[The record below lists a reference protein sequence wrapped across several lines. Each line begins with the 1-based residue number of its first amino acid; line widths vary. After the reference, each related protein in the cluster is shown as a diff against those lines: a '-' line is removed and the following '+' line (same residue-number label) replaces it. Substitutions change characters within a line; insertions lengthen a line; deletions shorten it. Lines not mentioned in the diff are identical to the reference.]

1 MELIIFEYG
10 KDEINYLKDRD
21 KELGEIIDKVGM
33 IEREVDE
40 DVFGALVKNIVGQQ
54 ISSLAQRTVCA
65 RLLELLGK
73 ITPETIQNA
82 DVNDIQKCGMSLR
95 KAEYIKAVGEKA
107 REIDFGA
114 LVEMSDEELIKT
126 LTSIRGVGVW
136 TAEMILI
143 FSLGRKNVLSFGDL
157 AIKRGMC
164 KLYGY
169 GSIDKKTFE
178 EYREKYSPYGSIAS
192 LYLWEIS

>member
-10 KDEINYLKDRD
+10 KNEIEYLKQKD
-21 KELGEIIDKVGM
+21 KKLGEVIDEVCM

-40 DVFGALVKNIVGQQ
+40 DVFGALIKSIVGQQ

-65 RLLELLGK
+65 RLVVLLGE
-73 ITPETIQNA
+73 ITPETVQNA

-107 REIDFGA
+107 REIDFET
-114 LVEMSDEELIKT
+114 LFVMSDEEVIKI

-143 FSLGRKNVLSFGDL
+143 FSLGRMDVLSFGDL

-169 GSIDKKTFE
+169 EKIDKKTFE
-178 EYREKYSPYGSIAS
+178 EHKKTYSPYGTVAS
-192 LYLWEIS
+192 FYLWEIS